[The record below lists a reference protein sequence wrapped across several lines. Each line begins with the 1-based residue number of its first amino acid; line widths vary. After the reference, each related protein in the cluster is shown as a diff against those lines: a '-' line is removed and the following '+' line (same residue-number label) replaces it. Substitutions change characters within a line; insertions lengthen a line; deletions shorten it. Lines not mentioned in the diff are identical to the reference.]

1 MAIGCIVVT
10 SYDNRI
16 IAEDGAGTLYNLG
29 LCPDSPEV
37 IYEGDELT
45 NV

>member
-16 IAEDGAGTLYNLG
+16 IAEDAAGTLYNLE
-29 LCPDSPEV
+29 LCLLALGRRKLFMKE
-37 IYEGDELT
+37 T
-45 NV
+45 N

>member
-29 LCPDSPEV
+29 LCLAAPKLFMKE
-37 IYEGDELT
+37 T
-45 NV
+45 N

>member
-16 IAEDGAGTLYNLG
+16 IAEDAAGTLYNLD
-29 LCPDSPEV
+29 LCLKSA
-37 IYEGDELT
+37 GRGELFMKEK
-45 NV
+45 N